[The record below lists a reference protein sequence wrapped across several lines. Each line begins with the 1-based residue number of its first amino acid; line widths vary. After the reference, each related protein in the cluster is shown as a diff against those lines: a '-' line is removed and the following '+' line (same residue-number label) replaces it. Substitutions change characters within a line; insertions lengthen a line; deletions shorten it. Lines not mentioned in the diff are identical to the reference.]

1 MGMTASDDDLLTPE
15 AVAEQLGVAVS
26 TLIRWRRET
35 RRHRKQI
42 GPVWVELTAITV
54 RYTRGAVREF
64 IRSREQ
70 RVDG

>member
-1 MGMTASDDDLLTPE
+1 MRSPDDDLLTPE
-15 AVAEQLGVAVS
+15 AAAEILGVAVS

-35 RRHRKQI
+35 RRHQKQV
-42 GPVWVELTAITV
+42 GPAWTELTAITV
-54 RYTRGAVREF
+54 RYRRGAITEF